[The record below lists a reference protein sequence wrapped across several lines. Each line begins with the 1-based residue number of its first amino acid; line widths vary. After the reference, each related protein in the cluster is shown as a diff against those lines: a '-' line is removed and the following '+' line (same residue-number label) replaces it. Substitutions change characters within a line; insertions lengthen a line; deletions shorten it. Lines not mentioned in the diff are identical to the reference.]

1 VAVGKGIG
9 NGGMID
15 RESAEDFAREWERAW
30 NAHDLEEILSHYSED
45 FQMTSPFIPTAMD
58 ESTGTLKGKDKVGE
72 YWFKALDRYPELRF
86 QTQMVLVGQN
96 NIVRRYRS
104 FRNELNREAA
114 EVMIFG
120 DDGKVIESIAFYDEV

>member
-1 VAVGKGIG
+1 MAVGKGIG

-15 RESAEDFAREWERAW
+15 REFAEDFAREWEKAW

-45 FQMTSPFIPTAMD
+45 FQMTSPFIPTAMG

-72 YWFKALDRYPELRF
+72 YWLKALDRYPELRF
-86 QTQMVLVGQN
+86 QTQMVLVGQYS
-96 NIVRRYRS
+96 IVIRSRS

-114 EVMIFG
+114 EVMISG
-120 DDGKVIESIAFYDEV
+120 DDGEVIEPIAFYDEV

>member
-1 VAVGKGIG
+1 MAVGKGIG

-15 RESAEDFAREWERAW
+15 REFAEDFAREWEKAW

-58 ESTGTLKGKDKVGE
+58 EATGTLKGKDKVGE
-72 YWFKALDRYPELRF
+72 YWLKALDRYPELRF

-96 NIVRRYRS
+96 SIVIRYRS
-104 FRNELNREAA
+104 FRNELNREAV

-120 DDGKVIESIAFYDEV
+120 DDGKVIESIAHYDEV

>member
-15 RESAEDFAREWERAW
+15 REFAEDFTRESEKAG
-30 NAHDLEEILSHYSED
+30 NAHDLEEILSHYSEA
-45 FQMTSPFIPTAMD
+45 FQMTSPSIPTAMD
-58 ESTGTLKGKDKVGE
+58 EAPGTLKGKDKVGE

-96 NIVRRYRS
+96 NIV
-104 FRNELNREAA
+104 
-114 EVMIFG
+114 
-120 DDGKVIESIAFYDEV
+120 

>member
-1 VAVGKGIG
+1 MAVGKGIG

-15 RESAEDFAREWERAW
+15 REFAEDFAREWEKAW
-30 NAHDLEEILSHYSED
+30 NAHDLEEILSHYSEA

-58 ESTGTLKGKDKVGE
+58 EAPGTLKGKDKVGE

-96 NIVRRYRS
+96 NIV
-104 FRNELNREAA
+104 
-114 EVMIFG
+114 
-120 DDGKVIESIAFYDEV
+120 

>member
-9 NGGMID
+9 NGGMIN
-15 RESAEDFAREWERAW
+15 REFAEDFAREWEKAW

-58 ESTGTLKGKDKVGE
+58 EATGTLKDKDKVGE
-72 YWFKALDRYPELRF
+72 YWLKALDRYPELRF

-96 NIVRRYRS
+96 SIVIRYRP
-104 FRNELNREAA
+104 FQNELNREAA